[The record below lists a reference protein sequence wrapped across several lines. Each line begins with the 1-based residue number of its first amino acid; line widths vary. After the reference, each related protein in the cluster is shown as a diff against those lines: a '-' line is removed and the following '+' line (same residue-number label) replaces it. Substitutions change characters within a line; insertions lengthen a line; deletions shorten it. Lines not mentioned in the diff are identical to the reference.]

1 MKNNEIRNLKNLTKK
16 QEKKHKKIVNWNWI
30 IKISILAF
38 IISLIFSAASE
49 LAIPNVNIII
59 GIILVI
65 LFIFIGVIFDIV
77 GVAVTSADEKVFHS
91 MSARK
96 VKGATLAVTFKK
108 NAEKVSSFCNDVI
121 GDICGIISGSAGAI
135 ISATL
140 ATKLNCNALIISL
153 IVTAFVASLTIGGKA
168 LGKSYAINKS
178 NIILFRFAK
187 IISFFYKK
195 RWECY
200 MKKLTNRVF
209 LYNIF
214 LKKEGF

>member
-1 MKNNEIRNLKNLTKK
+1 MKNSEIKNLKNLTKK

-30 IKISILAF
+30 IKISLLAF
-38 IISLIFSAASE
+38 IISLFFSGASE
-49 LAIPNVNIII
+49 ILIPNVNIII

-65 LFIFIGVIFDIV
+65 LFIFIGVLFDIV
-77 GVAVTSADEKVFHS
+77 GVAVTAADEKVFHS

-96 VKGATLAVTFKK
+96 VKGASLAVTFKK

-121 GDICGIISGSAGAI
+121 GDICGIISGSASAI
-135 ISATL
+135 ISGAL
-140 ATKLNCNALIISL
+140 SIKLNCNVLFVSL

-187 IISFFYKK
+187 TLSLFYKP
-195 RWECY
+195 
-200 MKKLTNRVF
+200 KK
-209 LYNIF
+209 
-214 LKKEGF
+214 K